1 VLSEIKPS
9 AQVGFIAENEHLLQT
24 TESFPVIHQKDIA

>member
-9 AQVGFIAENEHLLQT
+9 AQVGFAAMNKHLLQAT
-24 TESFPVIHQKDIA
+24 ASFPVIHQKDIA